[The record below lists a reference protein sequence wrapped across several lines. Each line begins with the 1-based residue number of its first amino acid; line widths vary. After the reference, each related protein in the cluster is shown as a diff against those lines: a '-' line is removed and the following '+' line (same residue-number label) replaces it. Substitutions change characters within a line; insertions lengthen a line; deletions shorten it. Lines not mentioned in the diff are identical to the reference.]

1 MECSTHGF
9 SIRVP
14 SFWNIIPLH
23 DDDITH
29 HHSTKFSLG
38 WPELKCLHDNPD
50 TDIYASIAA
59 LDMYGVGLVLVNLIT
74 GCSVN
79 ESFPPRDLSDI
90 DQVREN
96 VLSACPPSLVELA
109 MQLIGDV
116 EMRPDVE
123 VAKVGIF

>member
-1 MECSTHGF
+1 M
-9 SIRVP
+9 
-14 SFWNIIPLH
+14 
-23 DDDITH
+23 
-29 HHSTKFSLG
+29 
-38 WPELKCLHDNPD
+38 
-50 TDIYASIAA
+50 
-59 LDMYGVGLVLVNLIT
+59 NLIT